1 MPFIKK
7 EMSQNEYHIWQLVA
21 MGKQTS
27 IADKEGER
35 RKKVY
40 EFRCYKRRTILH
52 LAAMFVFIL
61 FCRFTYSLVDVVV
74 RGDLDS

>member
-27 IADKEGER
+27 IADKEGKR

-40 EFRCYKRRTILH
+40 EFRCYKRRTIMN
-52 LAAMFVFIL
+52 AK
-61 FCRFTYSLVDVVV
+61 
-74 RGDLDS
+74 